1 MKTEI
6 RPDAIEHDGHR
17 LDTITIGARAFW
29 FADALGA
36 AMGLPDDGAGF
47 ARKVA
52 GEYRRHLG
60 GTRHL
65 RLVDEKL
72 HTKLADLWMQVG
84 VRCVDEPLLSLDGL
98 RALDHAL
105 PDLDASG
112 LIATLTEASG
122 ARTAA

>member
-1 MKTEI
+1 MKIEI

-36 AMGLPDDGAGF
+36 AMGLPDDGADF
-47 ARKVA
+47 AREVT
-52 GEYRRHLG
+52 GRYRRHLG

-65 RLVDEKL
+65 RVVDEHL
-72 HTKLADLWMQVG
+72 HAKLADLWMQVG

-98 RALDHAL
+98 RALDRAL
-105 PDLDASG
+105 PDLDASA
-112 LIATLTEASG
+112 LIATLAEASG
-122 ARTAA
+122 ERMAA